1 MKHIPYQITDNTL
14 TVVLGAT
21 PHIVHSDS
29 EIFQSAIDTLTDES
43 LTHDETVE
51 ALEHMLTPVNAIA
64 DAIDGERVTIE
75 GNRVLF
81 DGEIMPSSLTRKLL
95 TVARNGLP
103 LEPWKRFVVRVF
115 ANPSRGAQ
123 AELNEFLE
131 AADLPITEDGCFL
144 AYKRVRDDY
153 RDLHSGTFDNSVGK
167 VCQMERQ
174 DVDSD
179 RDRTCSAGLH
189 FCSQDYLKNFY
200 SGGGRIVIV
209 KVNPADVVSIPSD
222 YNFTKGRTCRYEVVG
237 EVDLSAESTKQEWGI
252 YDEKFTLFDVLEDW
266 DDPLDWY
273 DDEDDDDDEEY
284 ADEYDSYAE
293 RFFDDNK
300 PEVQATDL
308 GVAYANNDLETV
320 RTKRLQYLRDKFRR
334 N

>member
-14 TVVLGAT
+14 TVVLGVN
-21 PHIVHSDS
+21 PHIIHSDS
-29 EIFQSAIDTLTDES
+29 EIFSEAIATLTDET

-51 ALEHMLTPVNAIA
+51 ILERLLTPVNAIA
-64 DAIDGERVTIE
+64 DVIDGDRVTIE

-144 AYKRVRDDY
+144 AYKRVREDY

-200 SGGGRIVIV
+200 AGGGRIVIV

-252 YDEKFTLFDVLEDW
+252 YDQQFTLFDLLDNW

-273 DDEDDDDDEEY
+273 DDDEDDEY
-284 ADEYDSYAE
+284 EDEYDNFADE
-293 RFFDDNK
+293 DDE
-300 PEVQATDL
+300 PVTTAPDL
-308 GVAYANNDLETV
+308 GVGNAHTDLETV
-320 RTKRLQYLRDKFRR
+320 RSKRLQYLRDKFRR

>member
-14 TVVLGAT
+14 TVVLGTT

-29 EIFQSAIDTLTDES
+29 EIFHTAIDTLTDES

-51 ALEHMLTPVNAIA
+51 ALEHLLTPVNAIA
-64 DAIDGERVTIE
+64 DVIDGDRVTIE

-103 LEPWKRFVVRVF
+103 IEPWKRFVVRVF

-144 AYKRVRDDY
+144 AYKRVREDY

-167 VCQMERQ
+167 VCEMPRQ

-252 YDEKFTLFDVLEDW
+252 YDEKFTLFDVLDSW

-273 DDEDDDDDEEY
+273 DDEEGDEDDEY
-284 ADEYDSYAE
+284 SDEYDSYAK
-293 RFFDDNK
+293 RFFDNDE
-300 PEVQATDL
+300 PEVQPTDL
-308 GVAYANNDLETV
+308 GVGHAHTDLETV
-320 RTKRLQYLRDKFRR
+320 RSKRLQYLRDKFRR

>member
-1 MKHIPYQITDNTL
+1 MKHIPYQITDSTL
-14 TVVLGAT
+14 TVVLGTT

-29 EIFQSAIDTLTDES
+29 EIFYSAIDTLTDES

-64 DAIDGERVTIE
+64 DVIDGDRVTIE

-103 LEPWKRFVVRVF
+103 IEPWKRFVVRVF

-144 AYKRVRDDY
+144 AYKRVREDY

-167 VCQMERQ
+167 VCEMPRQ

-209 KVNPADVVSIPSD
+209 KVNPSDVVSIPSD

-252 YDEKFTLFDVLEDW
+252 YDEQFTLFDVLDNW

-273 DDEDDDDDEEY
+273 DDEDDEDDEY
-284 ADEYDSYAE
+284 DDRYDSYAE
-293 RFFDDNK
+293 RFFDNDE
-300 PEVQATDL
+300 PEVQPTDL
-308 GVAYANNDLETV
+308 GVGDAHTDLETV
-320 RTKRLQYLRDKFRR
+320 RSKRLQYLRDKFRR

>member
-14 TVVLGAT
+14 TVVLGVN
-21 PHIVHSDS
+21 PHIIHSDS
-29 EIFQSAIDTLTDES
+29 EIFSEAIATLTDET

-51 ALEHMLTPVNAIA
+51 ILERLLTPVNAIA
-64 DAIDGERVTIE
+64 DVIDGDRVTIE

-144 AYKRVRDDY
+144 AYKRVREDY

-200 SGGGRIVIV
+200 AGGGRIVIV

-252 YDEKFTLFDVLEDW
+252 YDQQFTLFDLLDNW

-273 DDEDDDDDEEY
+273 DDDEDDEY
-284 ADEYDSYAE
+284 EDEYDNFADE
-293 RFFDDNK
+293 DDE
-300 PEVQATDL
+300 PVTTAPDL
-308 GVAYANNDLETV
+308 GVGNAHTDLETV
-320 RTKRLQYLRDKFRR
+320 RSKRLQYLRDKFRC